1 MAEQFQLRDI
11 FNKKGVE
18 NLGKRI
24 KSNYSNFDEKCFV
37 NRINSKLESLSFGD
51 RSRLIQDALIE
62 FYTEEFPLIFLLP
75 I

>member
-24 KSNYSNFDEKCFV
+24 KSNYSKFDKEGFV
-37 NRINSKLESLSFGD
+37 NRINSKLESLT
-51 RSRLIQDALIE
+51 L
-62 FYTEEFPLIFLLP
+62 
-75 I
+75 